1 MTEIDSILRNEI
13 LNKLKKRNNSENGVH
28 SHIIKS
34 HSKLTELN
42 ITLKQEINEVKME
55 NQRLVQEN
63 IELRK
68 SSGSTTTNASI
79 SVDKYQLFEEKL
91 LKAKD
96 EVIDLQKRL
105 VDQAQQVI
113 SLNKILKEKD
123 DELSLKEV
131 KILDLESKLELLK
144 AANKELENKIAASE
158 EQIKVILK
166 FSSLFT

>member
-1 MTEIDSILRNEI
+1 MTAIDSTLRNEI
-13 LNKLKKRNNSENGVH
+13 LNKLKKRNNSENGFH

-105 VDQAQQVI
+105 VD
-113 SLNKILKEKD
+113 
-123 DELSLKEV
+123 V
-131 KILDLESKLELLK
+131 KK
-144 AANKELENKIAASE
+144 
-158 EQIKVILK
+158 
-166 FSSLFT
+166 